1 MDLLELV
8 RRAKALEPWGEG
20 EKIPWHE
27 PGFSRRML
35 EEHLSQQHGLAS
47 RRLDTIDRQVSW
59 IDDEILSHR
68 PSRVLDLGCGP
79 GLYAERLSR
88 LGHQCV
94 GIDYSPASIEYA
106 RERARRDQL
115 RCSYLEQDIR
125 TAPYGEGFDLV
136 LLIFGEFNVFSP
148 SDGRSILERAHAALS
163 DRGVL
168 LLEVHTL
175 SVVREIGEREPSWY
189 TADPGL
195 FSDRPHLCL
204 RESSWDPSQKTATER
219 YFIVDA
225 QTGVAERHGAT
236 TQAYSDSEYRALL
249 RDCGF
254 RAVDF
259 RPSLSRDPEDADDR
273 LMAILAS
280 R

>member
-1 MDLLELV
+1 MNLLELV
-8 RRAKALEPWGEG
+8 RRAKVLEPWAEG

-47 RRLDTIDRQVSW
+47 RRFDSIDRQVSW
-59 IDDEILSHR
+59 IDGEILSHR

-88 LGHQCV
+88 LGHQCL
-94 GIDYSPASIEYA
+94 GIDYSPASVEYA

-115 RCSYLEQDIR
+115 SCDYLEQDIR
-125 TAPYGEGFDLV
+125 TAPYGEGFDLIM
-136 LLIFGEFNVFSP
+136 LIFGEFNVFTP
-148 SDGRSILERAHAALS
+148 SDARSILERTHAALS
-163 DRGVL
+163 DQGVL

-175 SVVREIGEREPSWY
+175 SAVREIGEREPSWY

-195 FSDRPHLCL
+195 FSDGPHLCL
-204 RESSWDPSQKTATER
+204 RESSWDPIQKTATER
-219 YFIVDA
+219 YFIIAA

-249 RDCGF
+249 RGCGF
-254 RAVDF
+254 GAVEF

>member
-1 MDLLELV
+1 MNLLELV
-8 RRAKALEPWGEG
+8 RRAKALEPWAEG

-47 RRLDTIDRQVSW
+47 RRFDSIDRQVSW

-106 RERARRDQL
+106 RERARREQL
-115 RCSYLEQDIR
+115 RCDYLEQDIR

-136 LLIFGEFNVFSP
+136 MLIFGELNVFSP
-148 SDGRSILERAHAALS
+148 SDARSILQRAHAALS

-175 SVVREIGEREPSWY
+175 SVVREIGEQDSSWY

-204 RESSWDPSQKTATER
+204 RESSWDPSQGTTTER

-225 QTGVAERHGAT
+225 QTGVATQHGAT
-236 TQAYSDSEYRALL
+236 MQAYSDSEYQSLL

-254 RAVDF
+254 AAIDF
-259 RPSLSRDPEDADDR
+259 RPSLSGAPEDTDDR
-273 LMAILAS
+273 LVAILAS

>member
-1 MDLLELV
+1 MNLLELV
-8 RRAKALEPWGEG
+8 RRAEVLEPWGEG

-35 EEHLSQQHGLAS
+35 EEHLSQKHDLAS
-47 RRLDTIDRQVSW
+47 RRLERVDRQVSW
-59 IDDEILSHR
+59 IDGEILSHR
-68 PSRVLDLGCGP
+68 PSRILDLGCGP

-115 RCSYLEQDIR
+115 DCSYLEQDIR

-136 LLIFGEFNVFSP
+136 TLIFGEFNVFSP
-148 SDGRSILERAHAALS
+148 SDARSILERAHAALS
-163 DRGVL
+163 DRGRL

-175 SVVREIGEREPSWY
+175 SVVREIGEQAPSWY

-204 RESSWDPSQKTATER
+204 RESSWDPSQRTTTER

-225 QTGVAERHGAT
+225 QTGVATQHGAT
-236 TQAYSDSEYRALL
+236 MQGYSDSEYESLL

-254 RAVDF
+254 AGVDF
-259 RPSLSRDPEDADDR
+259 RPSLSRDPEDTDDR

>member
-1 MDLLELV
+1 MNLLELV
-8 RRAKALEPWGEG
+8 RRPPVLESGTEG

-35 EEHLSQQHGLAS
+35 EEHLSQKHDLAS
-47 RRLDTIDRQVSW
+47 RRLERVDRQVSW
-59 IDDEILSHR
+59 IDGEILSNR

-88 LGHQCV
+88 LGHHCV

-106 RERARRDQL
+106 RERAYRYQL
-115 RCSYLEQDIR
+115 PCSYLEQDIR

-136 LLIFGEFNVFSP
+136 LLIFGELNVFSS
-148 SDGRSILERAHAALS
+148 SDARSILERAHAALA
-163 DRGVL
+163 DGGVL

-175 SVVREIGEREPSWY
+175 SVVREIGEQQPSWY

-204 RESSWDPSQKTATER
+204 RESSWDPSQRTTTER

-225 QTGVAERHGAT
+225 QTGVATQHGAT
-236 TQAYSDSEYRALL
+236 MQGYSDSEYESLL

-254 RAVDF
+254 AGVDF
-259 RPSLSRDPEDADDR
+259 RPSLSRDPEDTDDR

>member
-1 MDLLELV
+1 MNLLELV

-20 EKIPWHE
+20 EKIPWYE

-35 EEHLSQQHGLAS
+35 EEHLSQTHDLAS
-47 RRLDTIDRQVSW
+47 RRFDRVDRQVSW
-59 IDDEILSHR
+59 IDEEILSHR
-68 PSRVLDLGCGP
+68 PSRILDLGCGP
-79 GLYAERLSR
+79 GLYTERLSR

-106 RERARRDQL
+106 RERAHRDQL

-136 LLIFGEFNVFSP
+136 LLIFGELNVFSS
-148 SDGRSILERAHAALS
+148 SDARSILERAHAALS

-175 SVVREIGEREPSWY
+175 SVIREIGERDPSWY
-189 TADPGL
+189 TAEPGL

-204 RESSWDPSQKTATER
+204 RESSWDPSQRTATER
-219 YFIVDA
+219 YFILDA
-225 QTGVAERHGAT
+225 QTGVAARHGAT
-236 TQAYSDSEYRALL
+236 MQAYSDSEYRSLL
-249 RDCGF
+249 CDCGF
-254 RAVDF
+254 AGIDF
-259 RPSLSRDPEDADDR
+259 RPSLSRAPEDADDR

>member
-1 MDLLELV
+1 MNLLELV
-8 RRAKALEPWGEG
+8 RRAEVLEPWGEG

-35 EEHLSQQHGLAS
+35 EEHLSQKHDLAS
-47 RRLDTIDRQVSW
+47 RRLERVDRQVSW
-59 IDDEILSHR
+59 IDGEILSHR
-68 PSRVLDLGCGP
+68 PSRILDLGCGP
-79 GLYAERLSR
+79 GLYTERLSR

-115 RCSYLEQDIR
+115 SCSYLEQDIR

-136 LLIFGEFNVFSP
+136 TLIFGEFNVFSP
-148 SDGRSILERAHAALS
+148 SDGRSILERARAALS
-163 DRGVL
+163 DRGTL

-175 SVVREIGEREPSWY
+175 SVVREIGEQAPSWY

-204 RESSWDPSQKTATER
+204 RESSWDPSQRTTTER

-225 QTGVAERHGAT
+225 QTGVATQYGAT
-236 TQAYSDSEYRALL
+236 MQGYSDSEYESLL

-254 RAVDF
+254 AGVDF
-259 RPSLSRDPEDADDR
+259 RPSLSREPEDADDR

-280 R
+280 P